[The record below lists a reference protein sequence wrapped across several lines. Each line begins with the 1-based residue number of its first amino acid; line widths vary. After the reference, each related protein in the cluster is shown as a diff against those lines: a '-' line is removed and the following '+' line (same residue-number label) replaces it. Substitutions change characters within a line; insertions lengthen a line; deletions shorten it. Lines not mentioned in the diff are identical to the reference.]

1 MPYMSKFRLVILI
14 SGNGSNLQAIIDAC
28 ANKTLS
34 ATIVAVISNKTEAF
48 GITRA
53 MLAGIPVNVLLLK
66 KWQDRKEYDK
76 LLADLVYSYTP
87 NLIVLAGWT
96 HILSMAFLQRFPN
109 IVINLHPALPN
120 SFPGMHAIE
129 RAYLA
134 FQNGAIDHTGVM
146 IHMVHDESV
155 DEGTILSSVNVP
167 MFPSDTLVTL
177 STRVHIAEHKLL
189 LETILNIVEN
199 WRPPKERAL

>member
-1 MPYMSKFRLVILI
+1 MSKFRLVILI